1 MRVVPA
7 DKRAALTGVLANDPR
22 PRYQSDPDRAY
33 AMDFAGLNVEFTVSG
48 EVLTVKNISDRR
60 EDK

>member
-1 MRVVPA
+1 
-7 DKRAALTGVLANDPR
+7 
-22 PRYQSDPDRAY
+22 
-33 AMDFAGLNVEFTVSG
+33 MDFAGLNVEFTVSG